1 MTAPSPAPSA
11 RPARVAVVGAG
22 VSGLLCARSLSEA
35 GVDVVIFD
43 KGRGPGGRLSSR
55 RLPEPEGTEALRM
68 DHGAVDLCAPG
79 PALAEL
85 LREAEAAGVLGRWQ
99 PREAV
104 RDSAGQLRPLADP
117 PARWV
122 GLPSMSALARHW
134 AQGLA
139 LRQGARCVAVEHR
152 SDGIALRFDG
162 PLAAPEEAEGLDAV
176 VLSAPAEQTRAL
188 LPEGSPVLA
197 GLAAARSAPAIVLM
211 MALPAPLDLPYDRLR
226 ATSGAL
232 RLFIRDSDKP
242 GRGDGE
248 RWLLEAAPDWSAAH
262 LELDPIALR
271 GLMIAEAEAVFG
283 QKLQPTWA
291 EAHRWRYGRSASPP
305 IGAPLSLWAEGVG
318 CCGDGLGG
326 PGIEGAAASGLD
338 VAARVLEGLGLRPP
352 AEGPASGAP

>member
-1 MTAPSPAPSA
+1 MTAPSLSPPA

-22 VSGLLCARSLSEA
+22 VSGLLCARALAEA
-35 GVDVVIFD
+35 GVSVVVFD

-55 RLPEPEGTEALRM
+55 RLPEPAGFEGARV

-104 RDSAGQLRPLADP
+104 RDGAGALRPIAEP

-134 AQGLA
+134 AQGLE

-152 SDGIALRFDG
+152 SEGLALRFDA
-162 PLAAPEEAEGLDAV
+162 PLPAPDEAEGLDAV

-226 ATSGAL
+226 ATSGPL
-232 RLFIRDSDKP
+232 RLLIRDSDKP
-242 GRGDGE
+242 GRGEGE
-248 RWLLEAAPDWSAAH
+248 RWLIEAAPDWSAAH
-262 LELDPIALR
+262 LELDPASLR
-271 GLMIAEAEAVFG
+271 TLMITEAEAIFG
-283 QKLQPTWA
+283 QSLQPTWA
-291 EAHRWRYGRSASPP
+291 EAHRWRYGRSAPPP
-305 IGAPLSLWAEGVG
+305 IGAPLSLFAEGVG

-326 PGIEGAAASGLD
+326 PGVEGAAASGLD
-338 VAARVLEGLGLRPP
+338 LAARMLEGMGLRAAPP
-352 AEGPASGAP
+352 A